1 MAVITISR
9 QYGAGGKTLGE
20 LVSSRLNYYYA
31 VDDII
36 QMVAWEANVTF
47 EWVECIEKEAG
58 GTLLKFIS
66 GPGRKKYSES
76 LSGDKPGFINEEIY
90 VHLLHQIINK
100 IAEEGN
106 AVILGRGSQ
115 YILQEHPEAFHVLLV
130 ADKADRVRFMEEN
143 YGLSNKEA
151 LAVVNRRDKRR
162 INLYK
167 KFGKQDYDQPHLYH
181 LVINMSQNSM
191 DKAVDLVC
199 KFGAGVTKSFKF
211 KAPG

>member
-1 MAVITISR
+1 MAVVTISR

-20 LVSSRLNYYYA
+20 KVSTCLGYYYA

-36 QMVAWEANVTF
+36 QRVAWEANVSL

-66 GPGRKKYSES
+66 GPGRKKFSEG
-76 LSGDKPGFINEEIY
+76 LPDYKPGYIDEEIY
-90 VHLLHQIINK
+90 VHLLHQIIGK

-106 AVILGRGSQ
+106 AVVLGRGSQ
-115 YILQEHPEAFHVLLV
+115 YILQEYPEAFHVLLI
-130 ADKADRVRFMEEN
+130 ADTADRVRFMEEN
-143 YGLSNKEA
+143 YGLSAKDA
-151 LAVVNRRDKRR
+151 QAVVNRRDKRR

-181 LVINMSQNSM
+181 LVLNMSQLSM
-191 DKAVDLVC
+191 AKAVDLVC
-199 KFGAGVTKSFKF
+199 KF
-211 KAPG
+211 APA

>member
-1 MAVITISR
+1 MTVITISR

-20 LVSSRLNYYYA
+20 MVSGRLDYYYA

-36 QMVAWEANVTF
+36 QMVAWEANVTY

-66 GPGRKKYSES
+66 GPGRKKYAEG
-76 LSGDKPGFINEEIY
+76 LSGHKPGFINEEIY

-130 ADKADRVRFMEEN
+130 ADKADRIRFMEEH
-143 YGLSNKEA
+143 YGLSANEA
-151 LAVVNRRDKRR
+151 LSVVNRRDKRR

-167 KFGKQDYDQPHLYH
+167 KFGKQDYDQPRLYH
-181 LVINMSQNSM
+181 LILNMSQLNM

-199 KFGAGVTKSFKF
+199 KIAAGVKKNFAF
-211 KAPG
+211 KAPE

>member
-20 LVSSRLNYYYA
+20 MVSERMGYYYA

-36 QMVAWEANVTF
+36 QMVAWEANVTLD
-47 EWVECIEKEAG
+47 WVECIEKEAG

-66 GPGRKKYSES
+66 GPGRKKYAEVAA
-76 LSGDKPGFINEEIY
+76 GQKPGYIDEKIY
-90 VHLLHQIINK
+90 VHLLHQIISK

-115 YILQEHPEAFHVLLV
+115 YILQQHPEAFHVLLV
-130 ADKADRVRFMEEN
+130 ADKVDRIQFMEAH
-143 YGLSNKEA
+143 YGLSKKEA

-162 INLYK
+162 VNLYK

-181 LVINMSQNSM
+181 LVLNMSQVSM

-199 KFGAGVTKSFKF
+199 QFAVGAKRSFEF

>member
-20 LVSSRLNYYYA
+20 KVSACMGYYYA

-36 QMVAWEANVTF
+36 QRVAWEANVSL

-66 GPGRKKYSES
+66 GPGRKKFSKG
-76 LSGDKPGFINEEIY
+76 LSDYKPGYIDEEIY
-90 VHLLHQIINK
+90 VHLLHQIIGK

-106 AVILGRGSQ
+106 AVVLGRGSQ
-115 YILQEHPEAFHVLLV
+115 YILQEYPEAFHVLLV
-130 ADKADRVRFMEEN
+130 ADTADRIRFMEEN
-143 YGLSNKEA
+143 YGLSAKDA
-151 LAVVNRRDKRR
+151 RAVVNRRDKRR
-162 INLYK
+162 VNLYK

-181 LVINMSQNSM
+181 LVLNMSQLSM
-191 DKAVDLVC
+191 AKAVDMVC
-199 KFGAGVTKSFKF
+199 KF
-211 KAPG
+211 APA